1 MSERRLILSPSLL
14 SADFAHLSRSVRQ
27 AEEGGADWLHI
38 DVMDGHFVPNI
49 SIGPLIVEAVR
60 PLTTLTLDCH
70 LMIEDPDAFIPQFV
84 QAGADLITVHVEACP
99 HLHRTVQHIRSLGVR
114 AGVSLNPGTPI
125 GMLEEIL
132 SEVDMVLL
140 MSVNP
145 GFGGQSF
152 IPSLYRRA
160 ETLKRI
166 LNERGLHALIEADG
180 GIKLDNISGVFDA
193 GVDVVVSGSGVFGA
207 ADPVKILQEMR
218 SACERVSQ
226 QS

>member
-1 MSERRLILSPSLL
+1 MPERRLILSPSLL
-14 SADFAHLSRSVRQ
+14 SADFAHLSRSIRQ
-27 AEEGGADWLHI
+27 AEEGGADWLHV

-49 SIGPLIVEAVR
+49 TIGPLIVEAIR

-70 LMIEDPDAFIPQFV
+70 LMIENPDAYIPQFV

-99 HLHRTVQHIRSLGVR
+99 HLHRTVQHIHSLGVK
-114 AGVSLNPGTPI
+114 AGVSLNPATPI
-125 GMLEEIL
+125 GTLDEIL
-132 SEVDMVLL
+132 PEIDLVLL

-152 IPSLYRRA
+152 ISTLYRRA
-160 ETLKRI
+160 EQVRKLI
-166 LNERGLHALIEADG
+166 DDAGLPTLIEADG

-193 GVDVVVSGSGVFGA
+193 GVDAIVSGSGVFGT
-207 ADPVKILQEMR
+207 ADPIQTLQSMR
-218 SACERVSQ
+218 AACEHVNQ

>member
-1 MSERRLILSPSLL
+1 MPERRLILSPSLL
-14 SADFAHLSRSVRQ
+14 SADFAHLSRSIRQ
-27 AEEGGADWLHI
+27 AEEGGADWLHV

-49 SIGPLIVEAVR
+49 TIGPLIVEAIR

-70 LMIEDPDAFIPQFV
+70 LMIENPDAYIPQFV

-99 HLHRTVQHIRSLGVR
+99 HLHRTVQHIHSLGVK
-114 AGVSLNPGTPI
+114 AGVSLNPATPI
-125 GMLEEIL
+125 GTLEEIL
-132 SEVDMVLL
+132 PEIDLVLL

-152 IPSLYRRA
+152 ISTLYRRA
-160 ETLKRI
+160 EQVRKLI
-166 LNERGLHALIEADG
+166 DDAGLPTLIEADG

-193 GVDVVVSGSGVFGA
+193 GVDAIVSGSGVFGT
-207 ADPVKILQEMR
+207 ADPIQTLQSMR
-218 SACERVSQ
+218 AACEHVNQ